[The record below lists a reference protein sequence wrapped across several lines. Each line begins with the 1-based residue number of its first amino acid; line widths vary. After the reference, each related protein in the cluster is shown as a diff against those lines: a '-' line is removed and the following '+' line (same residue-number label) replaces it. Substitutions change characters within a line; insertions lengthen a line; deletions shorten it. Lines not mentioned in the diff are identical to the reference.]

1 MYNEFAMMDDAMIN
15 FDVLNKHHIKTD
27 DVSEQIKTY
36 SKALYQQAK
45 TFLNTHKQLL
55 DELANT
61 LLEKET
67 LTQEEVETIILK
79 YI

>member
-1 MYNEFAMMDDAMIN
+1 MAF
-15 FDVLNKHHIKTD
+15 LNK
-27 DVSEQIKTY
+27 
-36 SKALYQQAK
+36 
-45 TFLNTHKQLL
+45 HKQLL

-67 LTQEEVETIILK
+67 LTQDEVETIILK